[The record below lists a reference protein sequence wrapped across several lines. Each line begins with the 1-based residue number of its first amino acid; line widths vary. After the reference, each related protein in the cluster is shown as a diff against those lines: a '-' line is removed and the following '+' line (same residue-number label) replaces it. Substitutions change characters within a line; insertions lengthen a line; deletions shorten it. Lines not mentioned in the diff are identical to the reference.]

1 MTYSYQLYAITNERA
16 NHDLTLVEE
25 ALKGGVT
32 ILQYRD
38 KVNANIETANKL
50 KQLCKKYDVPL
61 IINDDLSILLEV
73 NADGIHVGQDDL
85 NAAEVK
91 QKIEKDQLLGV
102 SCHNLSEALKAE
114 ADGADYIGVGA
125 LFDTQTKTD
134 TLHTSVNE
142 LVKICQNVSIP
153 VVGIGGINHDN
164 ITELMGSGIDGVCI
178 SSGIFNHNNPKEA
191 SELFKHDS
199 SQILGGL

>member
-1 MTYSYQLYAITNERA
+1 MTYSYQLYAITNDRA
-16 NHDLTLVEE
+16 NHDLSLVEE

-50 KQLCKKYDVPL
+50 KQLCKKYEVPF

-85 NAAEVK
+85 SAGEVR

-125 LFDTQTKTD
+125 LFDTLTKTD
-134 TLHTSVNE
+134 TIHTSLNE
-142 LVKICQNVSIP
+142 LKRISQNVSIP

-164 ITELMGSGIDGVCI
+164 IIKLKDSEIAGVCV
-178 SSGIFNHNNPKEA
+178 SSGIFDRNNPKEA

-199 SQILGGL
+199 SQIIGG